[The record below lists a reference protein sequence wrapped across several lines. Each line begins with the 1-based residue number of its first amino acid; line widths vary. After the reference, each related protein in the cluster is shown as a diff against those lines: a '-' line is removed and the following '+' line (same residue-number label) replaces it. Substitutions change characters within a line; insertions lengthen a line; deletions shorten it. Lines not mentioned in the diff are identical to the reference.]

1 MLYVVN
7 SYVLYRLVYL
17 LPQFVGSIVRHS
29 RAPSQSRQETKTP
42 NPRHKCLKNVIPK
55 DTRL

>member
-1 MLYVVN
+1 M
-7 SYVLYRLVYL
+7 YRLVYL